1 MAIKSTK
8 KHYKRLTMNY
18 FKQLETLLDAS
29 FAPYSGFNV
38 AAIVVLKDGRS
49 FKGVNVES
57 AAYPTTNCAERNAI
71 QTAVT
76 EGAKVGD
83 LQEVHILARN
93 EAKELVQAF
102 PCGSC
107 RQVIAEQSLNDTTVY
122 CYASEDEV
130 AVHSIAELLPF
141 GFLGAE
147 L

>member
-1 MAIKSTK
+1 
-8 KHYKRLTMNY
+8 MNY
-18 FKQLETLLDAS
+18 FNQLQTLLDAS
-29 FAPYSGFNV
+29 CAPYSGFNV
-38 AAIVVLKDGRS
+38 ASIVVLKDGRH

-76 EGAKVGD
+76 EGAKIGD

-93 EAKELVQAF
+93 AAKELVQAY

-107 RQVIAEQSLNDTTVY
+107 RQVIAEQALNDTVIY
-122 CYASEDEV
+122 CYASEDKIDK
-130 AVHSIAELLPF
+130 HTIAELLPF

>member
-1 MAIKSTK
+1 
-8 KHYKRLTMNY
+8 MNY
-18 FKQLETLLDAS
+18 FNQLQTLLDAS
-29 FAPYSGFNV
+29 CAPYSGFNV
-38 AAIVVLKDGRS
+38 ASIVVLKDGRS

-76 EGAKVGD
+76 EGAKMGD

-93 EAKELVQAF
+93 AAKELVQAY

-107 RQVIAEQSLNDTTVY
+107 RQVIAEQALNDTVIY
-122 CYASEDEV
+122 CYASEDKINK
-130 AVHSIAELLPF
+130 HTIAELLPF
-141 GFLGAE
+141 AFLGAD

>member
-1 MAIKSTK
+1 
-8 KHYKRLTMNY
+8 MNY

-38 AAIVVLKDGRS
+38 ASIVVLKDGRS

-76 EGAKVGD
+76 EGAKVGE

-93 EAKELVQAF
+93 AAKQLVQAY

-107 RQVIAEQSLNDTTVY
+107 RQVIAEQALNDTVVY
-122 CYASEDEV
+122 CYASENNI
-130 AVHSIAELLPF
+130 AKHSIAELLPF
-141 GFLGAE
+141 GFLGE
-147 L
+147 DL

>member
-1 MAIKSTK
+1 
-8 KHYKRLTMNY
+8 MNY
-18 FKQLETLLDAS
+18 FKQLEQLLDAS

-38 AAIVVLKDGRS
+38 ASIVILKDGRS

-76 EGAKVGD
+76 EGANVGD

-93 EAKELVQAF
+93 AAKELVQVY

-107 RQVIAEQSLNDTTVY
+107 RQVIAEQSLNDTLIY
-122 CYASEDEV
+122 CYASQDEV
-130 AVHSIAELLPF
+130 KTHSIAELLPF

>member
-1 MAIKSTK
+1 
-8 KHYKRLTMNY
+8 MNY

-29 FAPYSGFNV
+29 CAPYSGFNV
-38 AAIVVLKDGRS
+38 ASIVVLKDGRS

-57 AAYPTTNCAERNAI
+57 AAYSPTNCAERNAI

-76 EGAKVGD
+76 EGAKIGD

-93 EAKELVQAF
+93 AAKDLVQAY
-102 PCGSC
+102 PCGPC
-107 RQVIAEQSLNDTTVY
+107 RQVIAEQSLNDTAIY
-122 CYASEDEV
+122 CYASENEV
-130 AVHSIAELLPF
+130 AKHTIAELLPF

>member
-1 MAIKSTK
+1 
-8 KHYKRLTMNY
+8 MNY

-38 AAIVVLKDGRS
+38 ASIVVLKDGRS

-76 EGAKVGD
+76 EGAKVGE

-93 EAKELVQAF
+93 ESKKLIRAY

-107 RQVIAEQSLNDTTVY
+107 RQVIAEQALNETRVY
-122 CYASEDEV
+122 CYASEDDV
-130 AVHSIAELLPF
+130 AIHSIAELLPF